1 MSLNDIVS
9 AFKNHQL
16 QYGLNGDSMQQEL
29 YKWKLVTKQIG
40 HPDANADDFATE
52 INALRFQNLCYSTQ
66 LTAIRHFAEYEPED
80 YREAFKNLFDENVDL
95 QQRIDTFISS
105 CKTLWDDKIK
115 KNFGQNTSAMCDER
129 LISCFLTL
137 QNPQKYTFYKS
148 DVYAN
153 LCDLLD
159 VEPKKAGHKLVHFY
173 ELLKQHLVP
182 IVEQDT
188 ELMESVNNELQREG
202 CIQSTMLT
210 AQTALWNYVSQLRK
224 NGKQQVWLY
233 LGGKDSNDYHFDEM
247 YNDGSMALCGW
258 EKVGD
263 LGDCDDLNSIE
274 ERRKS
279 VPEYESNTTHL
290 SPMLH
295 AIANEIK
302 EGDII
307 LAKESGADI
316 VGMGIVT
323 SDYYYDSNS
332 PYGVHRRKV
341 QWTHKG
347 VWKCDAILREYGKAQ
362 FPAKALTNV
371 SKTTKYPYIQKII
384 NMIKGDKPG
393 KQYWLLGH
401 AFGSTNPQ
409 FDRFITEGIWE
420 GRFDENKPV
429 DQRQLALARRIKV
442 GDVILLKSTATKGAN
457 HDIPFMRIKAV
468 GLVTDKV
475 NEEEG
480 TEYLTLRCSV
490 NYLSTTDKDFD
501 GSVYGSYRQTVHEA
515 DDKVKD
521 VIEYANSIIN
531 PTRMPQ
537 QKYSKYIELLQEN
550 RNLVL
555 TGAPGTGK
563 TFMAQAIAEEMGCS
577 KEEMCFVQFHPSYD
591 YTDFVEGLRP
601 IEKADGQMGFE
612 RKDGVFKDFCKKA
625 AKNLIDSEKSVESL
639 TKELSW
645 EEKLQQFIE
654 DSIEDNTKYRLS
666 NGSEFTIDEIRGR
679 TIVVHNDQNEKTTQV
694 SVNAD
699 DIIELLTNEV
709 PLNIVRDI
717 RNYFNRKFGTQ
728 PDSYAYIITKAIRE
742 MKSNVYV
749 ESANKVEKKPFV
761 FIIDEINRGEAS
773 KIFGELFYAI
783 DPGYRGKKDV
793 RVKTQYQNLVPDTD
807 MFAEGFYVPE
817 NVYIL
822 ATMNDIDRSV
832 ESMDFAMRRRFTWN
846 EVTPE
851 DTQDMLD
858 TMTCATEAKAVMA
871 RLNNAIADTEGLGAA
886 YMVGPSYFLKLAEN
900 NGNFDK
906 LWTMN
911 IEPLLREYL
920 RGFRKVNDIMK
931 KFQKAY
937 FAETEEALTTE
948 VSDEL
953 E

>member
-1 MSLNDIVS
+1 MSINKIVED
-9 AFKNHQL
+9 FKLHQL
-16 QYGLNGDSMQQEL
+16 QYGLGGDPEQDEL
-29 YKWKLVTKQIG
+29 YKWKLVTDQIG
-40 HPDANADDFATE
+40 HPDVNAVDFAKE
-52 INALRFQNLCYSTQ
+52 INSLSLKNLCYSTQ
-66 LTAIRHFAEYEPED
+66 TTAIRHFVEYEPEE
-80 YREAFKNLFDENVDL
+80 YRNAFIGLFDENIDL
-95 QQRIDTFISS
+95 QERVDKFISD
-105 CKTLWDDKIK
+105 CRELWDNKIK
-115 KNFGQNTSAMCDER
+115 QNFTQKTSAMCDER
-129 LISCFLTL
+129 LISFFLTL
-137 QNPQKYTFYKS
+137 MDPTKYTFYK
-148 DVYAN
+148 DEVYGSLCN
-153 LCDLLD
+153 LLG
-159 VEPKKAGHKLVHFY
+159 EKKKSAGQKLVHFY
-173 ELLKQHLVP
+173 ELLNNHVIP
-182 IVEQDT
+182 AVESDT
-188 ELMESVNNELQREG
+188 ELLDSINKEIDAKGYVH
-202 CIQSTMLT
+202 STPLI
-210 AQTALWNYVSQLRK
+210 AQTALWNYARYARK
-224 NGKQQVWLY
+224 NDNTQVWLF
-233 LGGKDSNDYHFDEM
+233 LGGKDANDYHFEEM
-247 YNDGSMALCGW
+247 CTDGVMALCGW

-263 LGDCDDLNSIE
+263 LSDCDSLNSID
-274 ERRKS
+274 ERRQS
-279 VPEYESNTTHL
+279 VPEYQSNTTHL

-295 AIANEIK
+295 AIANEMK

-323 SDYYYDSNS
+323 SDYYFDSDS
-332 PYGVHRRKV
+332 PYGVHLRKV

-347 VWKCDAILREYGKAQ
+347 LWKCDAILREYGKAQ

-371 SKTTKYPYIQKII
+371 SNTNKYPYIQKII
-384 NMIKGDKPG
+384 NMIKGDKPE

-401 AFGSTNPQ
+401 AYGSTNPQ
-409 FDRFITEGIWE
+409 INRFITEGIWE

-457 HDIPFMRIKAV
+457 HDIPFMRIKAI
-468 GLVTDKV
+468 GLVTDKLI
-475 NEEEG
+475 EEEG
-480 TEYLTLRCSV
+480 TEYLTLRCNV

-501 GSVYGSYRQTVHEA
+501 GSVYGSFRQTVHEA

-537 QKYSKYIELLQEN
+537 KKYSKYIELLQEN

-858 TMTCATEAKAVMA
+858 TMTCAAEAKAVMA
-871 RLNNAIADTEGLGAA
+871 RLNDAIADTEGLGAA

-937 FAETEEALTTE
+937 FAETEEASTTE

>member
-40 HPDANADDFATE
+40 HPDANADDFAKE

-137 QNPQKYTFYKS
+137 QNPQKYTLYKS

-210 AQTALWNYVSQLRK
+210 AQTALWTYVSQLRK
-224 NGKQQVWLY
+224 NGKQQVWLF

-258 EKVGD
+258 EKVGN

-290 SPMLH
+290 SAMLH

-302 EGDII
+302 EDDII

-323 SDYYYDSNS
+323 SDYYFDSDS
-332 PYGVHRRKV
+332 PYGVHCRKV

-347 VWKCDAILREYGKAQ
+347 LWKCDAILKEYGKSQ

-371 SKTTKYPYIQKII
+371 SNTNKYPYIQKII
-384 NMIKGDKPG
+384 NMIKGDKPE

-401 AFGSTNPQ
+401 AYGSTNPQ
-409 FDRFITEGIWE
+409 INRFITEGIWE

-468 GLVTDKV
+468 GFVTDKLI
-475 NEEEG
+475 EEGG
-480 TEYLTLRCSV
+480 TEYLTLRCNV

-537 QKYSKYIELLQEN
+537 KKYSKYIELLQEN

-749 ESANKVEKKPFV
+749 ESATKVEKKPFV

-846 EVTPE
+846 EVTPD

-858 TMTCATEAKAVMA
+858 TMTCAAEAKAVMA
-871 RLNNAIADTEGLGAA
+871 RLNDAIADTEGLGAA

-900 NGNFDK
+900 NGNFNK

-937 FAETEEALTTE
+937 FAETEEASTTE

>member
-40 HPDANADDFATE
+40 HPDANADDFAKE

-80 YREAFKNLFDENVDL
+80 YREAFKNLFDENFDL

-210 AQTALWNYVSQLRK
+210 AQTALWTYVSQLRK
-224 NGKQQVWLY
+224 NGKQQVWLF

-258 EKVGD
+258 EKVGN

-290 SPMLH
+290 SAMLH

-302 EGDII
+302 EDDII

-323 SDYYYDSNS
+323 SDYYFDSDS
-332 PYGVHRRKV
+332 PYGVHCRKV

-347 VWKCDAILREYGKAQ
+347 LWKCDAILKEYGKSQ

-371 SKTTKYPYIQKII
+371 SNTNKYPYIQKII
-384 NMIKGDKPG
+384 NMIKGDKPE

-401 AFGSTNPQ
+401 AYGSTNPQ
-409 FDRFITEGIWE
+409 INRFITEGIWE

-468 GLVTDKV
+468 GFVTDKLI
-475 NEEEG
+475 EEGG
-480 TEYLTLRCSV
+480 TEYLTLRCNV

-501 GSVYGSYRQTVHEA
+501 GSVYGSFRQTVHEA

-531 PTRMPQ
+531 STRMPQ
-537 QKYSKYIELLQEN
+537 KKYSKYIELLQEN

-783 DPGYRGKKDV
+783 DPGFRGKKDV

-846 EVTPE
+846 EVTPD

-858 TMTCATEAKAVMA
+858 TMTCAAEAKAVMA
-871 RLNNAIADTEGLGAA
+871 RLNDAIADTEGLGAA

-937 FAETEEALTTE
+937 FAETEEASTTE

>member
-1 MSLNDIVS
+1 MNIHDIVVS
-9 AFKNHQL
+9 FKNHQL
-16 QYGLNGDSMQQEL
+16 QHGLGGDPEQEEL
-29 YKWKLVTKQIG
+29 YKWKLVTEQIG
-40 HPDANADDFATE
+40 HPDVNAVDFAKE
-52 INALRFQNLCYSTQ
+52 INSLSLMNLCYSTQ
-66 LTAIRHFAEYEPED
+66 TTAIRNFAKYEPED
-80 YREAFKNLFDENVDL
+80 YRKAFVGLFDESIDL
-95 QQRIDTFISS
+95 QERVEKFISD
-105 CKTLWDDKIK
+105 CKELWDGKIK
-115 KNFGQNTSAMCDER
+115 SNFSQKTSAMCDER
-129 LISCFLTL
+129 LISFFLTL
-137 QNPQKYTFYKS
+137 KDPTKYTFYK
-148 DVYAN
+148 DEVYGCLCN
-153 LCDLLD
+153 LLG
-159 VEPKKAGHKLVHFY
+159 EKKKSAGHKLVHFY
-173 ELLKQHLVP
+173 ELLNNHVIP
-182 IVEQDT
+182 VVENNT
-188 ELMESVNNELQREG
+188 ELIDSINKEIDIEG
-202 CIQSTMLT
+202 YIHSTPLI
-210 AQTALWNYVSQLRK
+210 AQTVLWNYARYVK
-224 NGKQQVWLY
+224 NNENKQIWLF
-233 LGGKDSNDYHFDEM
+233 LAGKDADDYHFEEM
-247 YNDGSMALCGW
+247 YKDGIMALCGW
-258 EKVGD
+258 DKVGD
-263 LGDCDDLNSIE
+263 LSDYNDVDSIDEKRQSIE
-274 ERRKS
+274 EYKYN
-279 VPEYESNTTHL
+279 VKHL
-290 SPMLH
+290 TPMLH
-295 AIANEIK
+295 SIANEMK
-302 EGDII
+302 EGDIV
-307 LAKESGADI
+307 LAKYSNADI
-316 VGMGIVT
+316 VGMGIIT
-323 SDYYYDSNS
+323 GDYDFNEELT
-332 PYGVHRRKV
+332 YGKHSRKIK
-341 QWTHKG
+341 WTHKG
-347 VWKCDAILREYGKAQ
+347 LWHCDSILSKFGKSQ
-362 FPAKALTNV
+362 FPSKALTNV
-371 SKTTKYPYIQKII
+371 SQLNKFPYIPKILQLLEGNTQVAEQK
-384 NMIKGDKPG
+384 NDSPM
-393 KQYWLLGH
+393 
-401 AFGSTNPQ
+401 
-409 FDRFITEGIWE
+409 
-420 GRFDENKPV
+420 
-429 DQRQLALARRIKV
+429 
-442 GDVILLKSTATKGAN
+442 
-457 HDIPFMRIKAV
+457 
-468 GLVTDKV
+468 
-475 NEEEG
+475 
-480 TEYLTLRCSV
+480 
-490 NYLSTTDKDFD
+490 
-501 GSVYGSYRQTVHEA
+501 
-515 DDKVKD
+515 
-521 VIEYANSIIN
+521 
-531 PTRMPQ
+531 
-537 QKYSKYIELLQEN
+537 KYQKYIELLKETH
-550 RNLVL
+550 NLVL

-612 RKDGVFKDFCKKA
+612 RRDGVFKDFCKKA
-625 AKNLIDSEKSVESL
+625 AKNLIDSQKSVESL

-645 EEKLQQFIE
+645 EEKLQQFVE
-654 DSIEDNTKYRLS
+654 DSTENNTKYKLS

-858 TMTCATEAKAVMA
+858 TMTCAVEAKAVMA
-871 RLNNAIADTEGLGAA
+871 RLNDVIADTEGLGAA

-937 FAETEEALTTE
+937 FAETEEASTTE

>member
-1 MSLNDIVS
+1 MNINDIVVS
-9 AFKNHQL
+9 FKDHQL
-16 QYGLNGDSMQQEL
+16 QHGLGGDPELEEL
-29 YKWKLVTKQIG
+29 YKWKLVTDQIG
-40 HPDANADDFATE
+40 HPDVNAVDFAKE
-52 INALRFQNLCYSTQ
+52 INSLSLKNLCYSTQ
-66 LTAIRHFAEYEPED
+66 TTAIRHFAEYEPEE
-80 YREAFKNLFDENVDL
+80 YRKTFVGLFDENIAL
-95 QQRIDTFISS
+95 QERIDKFISD
-105 CKTLWDDKIK
+105 CRELWDGRIK
-115 KNFGQNTSAMCDER
+115 HNFTQETSAMCDER
-129 LISCFLTL
+129 LISFFLTL
-137 QNPQKYTFYKS
+137 KDPTKYTFYK
-148 DVYAN
+148 DEVYGSLCN
-153 LCDLLD
+153 LLG
-159 VEPKKAGHKLVHFY
+159 EKKKKAGQKLVHFY
-173 ELLKQHLVP
+173 ELLNKHVIP
-182 IVEQDT
+182 IVE
-188 ELMESVNNELQREG
+188 NETALIDSINKEIDAKG
-202 CIQSTMLT
+202 YVHSTPLI
-210 AQTALWNYVSQLRK
+210 AQTALWYYARHVRNNDKTQI
-224 NGKQQVWLY
+224 WLF
-233 LGGKDSNDYHFDEM
+233 LGGKDADDYHFEEM
-247 YNDGSMALCGW
+247 YNDESMALCGW

-279 VPEYESNTTHL
+279 VPEYEANTTHL

-323 SDYYYDSNS
+323 SDYYYDPDS

-347 VWKCDAILREYGKAQ
+347 LWKCDAILKEYGKAQ

-371 SKTTKYPYIQKII
+371 SNTNKYPYIQKII
-384 NMIKGDKPG
+384 NMIKGDKPE

-401 AFGSTNPQ
+401 AYGSTNPQ

-420 GRFDENKPV
+420 GRFDENKRV

-468 GLVTDKV
+468 GLVTDKLI
-475 NEEEG
+475 EEQG
-480 TEYLTLRCSV
+480 TEYLTLRCNV

-537 QKYSKYIELLQEN
+537 KKYSKYIELLQEN

-563 TFMAQAIAEEMGCS
+563 TYMAQAIAEEMGCS

-601 IEKADGQMGFE
+601 IEKSDGQMGFE

-625 AKNLIDSEKSVESL
+625 AKNITDSQKSIESL

-654 DSIEDNTKYRLS
+654 DSTENNTKYKLS

-679 TIVVHNDQNEKTTQV
+679 TIVVHNDHNEKTTQV

-709 PLNIVRDI
+709 PLTIVRDI

-728 PDSYAYIITKAIRE
+728 PDSYAYIITKAIRK

-783 DPGYRGKKDV
+783 DPGYRGKKEHLV
-793 RVKTQYQNLVPDTD
+793 QTQYQNLVPETD
-807 MFAEGFYVPE
+807 VFAKGFYVPE

-832 ESMDFAMRRRFTWN
+832 ESMDFAMRRRFTWK
-846 EVTPE
+846 EVTPA

-858 TMTCATEAKAVMA
+858 TLTCATEAKAVMA
-871 RLNNAIADTEGLGAA
+871 RLNDAIADTEGLGAA
-886 YMVGPSYFLKLAEN
+886 YMIGPSYFLKLSEKN
-900 NGNFDK
+900 SNFDK

-920 RGFRKVNDIMK
+920 RGFRKINDIMK

-937 FAETEEALTTE
+937 FAETEETSTTE

>member
-1 MSLNDIVS
+1 M
-9 AFKNHQL
+9 
-16 QYGLNGDSMQQEL
+16 
-29 YKWKLVTKQIG
+29 
-40 HPDANADDFATE
+40 
-52 INALRFQNLCYSTQ
+52 
-66 LTAIRHFAEYEPED
+66 
-80 YREAFKNLFDENVDL
+80 
-95 QQRIDTFISS
+95 
-105 CKTLWDDKIK
+105 
-115 KNFGQNTSAMCDER
+115 
-129 LISCFLTL
+129 
-137 QNPQKYTFYKS
+137 
-148 DVYAN
+148 
-153 LCDLLD
+153 
-159 VEPKKAGHKLVHFY
+159 
-173 ELLKQHLVP
+173 
-182 IVEQDT
+182 
-188 ELMESVNNELQREG
+188 
-202 CIQSTMLT
+202 
-210 AQTALWNYVSQLRK
+210 
-224 NGKQQVWLY
+224 
-233 LGGKDSNDYHFDEM
+233 
-247 YNDGSMALCGW
+247 
-258 EKVGD
+258 
-263 LGDCDDLNSIE
+263 
-274 ERRKS
+274 
-279 VPEYESNTTHL
+279 
-290 SPMLH
+290 
-295 AIANEIK
+295 
-302 EGDII
+302 
-307 LAKESGADI
+307 
-316 VGMGIVT
+316 
-323 SDYYYDSNS
+323 
-332 PYGVHRRKV
+332 
-341 QWTHKG
+341 
-347 VWKCDAILREYGKAQ
+347 
-362 FPAKALTNV
+362 
-371 SKTTKYPYIQKII
+371 
-384 NMIKGDKPG
+384 
-393 KQYWLLGH
+393 
-401 AFGSTNPQ
+401 
-409 FDRFITEGIWE
+409 
-420 GRFDENKPV
+420 
-429 DQRQLALARRIKV
+429 
-442 GDVILLKSTATKGAN
+442 
-457 HDIPFMRIKAV
+457 
-468 GLVTDKV
+468 
-475 NEEEG
+475 
-480 TEYLTLRCSV
+480 
-490 NYLSTTDKDFD
+490 
-501 GSVYGSYRQTVHEA
+501 
-515 DDKVKD
+515 
-521 VIEYANSIIN
+521 
-531 PTRMPQ
+531 
-537 QKYSKYIELLQEN
+537 
-550 RNLVL
+550 L

-563 TFMAQAIAEEMGCS
+563 TYLAKEIAKAMGCTD
-577 KEEMCFVQFHPSYD
+577 EEMCFVQFHPSYD

-625 AKNLIDSEKSVESL
+625 VKNLIDSQKSVESL

-654 DSIEDNTKYRLS
+654 DSIEDSTKYRLS

-871 RLNNAIADTEGLGAA
+871 RLNGAIAGTEGLGAA

-900 NGNFDK
+900 NGNFEK

-931 KFQKAY
+931 KFKKAY
-937 FAETEEALTTE
+937 FAETEEASTTE
-948 VSDEL
+948 ESDEL

>member
-40 HPDANADDFATE
+40 HPDANADDFAKE

-210 AQTALWNYVSQLRK
+210 AQTALWTYVSQLRK
-224 NGKQQVWLY
+224 NGKQQVWLF

-258 EKVGD
+258 EKVGN

-290 SPMLH
+290 SAMLH

-302 EGDII
+302 EDDII

-323 SDYYYDSNS
+323 SDYYFNSDS
-332 PYGVHRRKV
+332 PYGVHCRKV

-347 VWKCDAILREYGKAQ
+347 LWKCDAILKEYGKSQ

-371 SKTTKYPYIQKII
+371 SNTNKYPYIQKII
-384 NMIKGDKPG
+384 NMIKGDKPE

-401 AFGSTNPQ
+401 AYGSTNPQ
-409 FDRFITEGIWE
+409 INRFITEGIWE

-468 GLVTDKV
+468 GFVTDKLI
-475 NEEEG
+475 EEGG
-480 TEYLTLRCSV
+480 TEYLTLRCNV

-501 GSVYGSYRQTVHEA
+501 GSVYGSFRQTVHEA

-531 PTRMPQ
+531 STRMPQ
-537 QKYSKYIELLQEN
+537 KKYSKYIELLQEN

-822 ATMNDIDRSV
+822 ATMNDIDRGV

-846 EVTPE
+846 EVTPD

-858 TMTCATEAKAVMA
+858 TMTCAAEAKAVMA
-871 RLNNAIADTEGLGAA
+871 RLNDAIADTEGLGAA

-937 FAETEEALTTE
+937 FAETEEASTTE

>member
-1 MSLNDIVS
+1 MTIQDIIQD
-9 AFKNHQL
+9 FKNHQL
-16 QYGLNGDSMQQEL
+16 QYGLDGYPQLEEL
-29 YKWKLVTKQIG
+29 YKWKLVTDQIG
-40 HPDANADDFATE
+40 HPDVNAVDFAKE
-52 INALRFQNLCYSTQ
+52 INSLSLKNLCYSTQ
-66 LTAIRHFAEYEPED
+66 TTAIRYFAKYEPEE
-80 YREAFKNLFDENVDL
+80 YRKTFVGLFDENIGL
-95 QQRIDTFISS
+95 QERIDKFISD
-105 CKTLWDDKIK
+105 CRELWDDKIK
-115 KNFGQNTSAMCDER
+115 HNFTQKTSAMCDER

-137 QNPQKYTFYKS
+137 KDPTKYTFYK
-148 DVYAN
+148 DEVYGSLCN
-153 LCDLLD
+153 LLG
-159 VEPKKAGHKLVHFY
+159 EKKKSAGQKLVHFY
-173 ELLKQHLVP
+173 ELLNKHVIP
-182 IVEQDT
+182 TVESETALIDSINK
-188 ELMESVNNELQREG
+188 EIDAKGYVH
-202 CIQSTMLT
+202 STPLI
-210 AQTALWNYVSQLRK
+210 AQTALWYYARHVRK
-224 NGKQQVWLY
+224 NDKTQIWLF
-233 LGGKDSNDYHFDEM
+233 LGGKDADDYHFEEM
-247 YNDGSMALCGW
+247 YNDGTMALCGW

-263 LGDCDDLNSIE
+263 LGDCDDLNSIA

-290 SPMLH
+290 SAMLH

-323 SDYYYDSNS
+323 SDYYFDSES
-332 PYGVHRRKV
+332 SYGVHCRKV

-347 VWKCDAILREYGKAQ
+347 LWKCDAILKEYGKAQ

-371 SKTTKYPYIQKII
+371 SNTSKYPYIQKII
-384 NMIKGDKPG
+384 NMIKGDKHE

-401 AFGSTNPQ
+401 AYGSTNPQ
-409 FDRFITEGIWE
+409 INRFITEGIWE
-420 GRFDENKPV
+420 GHFDENKRV
-429 DQRQLALARRIKV
+429 DQRLLALARRIKV

-468 GLVTDKV
+468 GLVTDKLI
-475 NEEEG
+475 EEQE
-480 TEYLTLRCSV
+480 TEYLTLRCNV

-537 QKYSKYIELLQEN
+537 KKYSKYIELLQEN

-563 TFMAQAIAEEMGCS
+563 TYMAQAIAEEMGCS

-612 RKDGVFKDFCKKA
+612 RRDGVFKEFCKKA
-625 AKNLIDSEKSVESL
+625 IASGQYNREDFLHCWEKLKEIILKSEKPIAITIAGIFNIYL
-639 TKELSW
+639 GWDKELNHLVVADTRYFES
-645 EEKLQQFIE
+645 KFI
-654 DSIEDNTKYRLS
+654 
-666 NGSEFTIDEIRGR
+666 
-679 TIVVHNDQNEKTTQV
+679 
-694 SVNAD
+694 NAD
-699 DIIELLTNEV
+699 SYYYSYEDLKKIYNDTVSYQDFSGNCFQVEYGKVIIKYMEEHLDLDKCLSPV
-709 PLNIVRDI
+709 
-717 RNYFNRKFGTQ
+717 
-728 PDSYAYIITKAIRE
+728 S
-742 MKSNVYV
+742 S
-749 ESANKVEKKPFV
+749 KKPFV

-783 DPGYRGKKDV
+783 DPGYRGKTYV

-807 MFAEGFYVPE
+807 MFAEGFSVPE

-832 ESMDFAMRRRFTWN
+832 ESMDFAMRRRFTWK
-846 EVTPE
+846 EVTPA

-858 TMTCATEAKAVMA
+858 TLTCATEAKAVMA
-871 RLNNAIADTEGLGAA
+871 RLNDAIADTEGLGAA
-886 YMVGPSYFLKLAEN
+886 YMIGPSYFLKLAEKN
-900 NGNFDK
+900 SNFDK

-937 FAETEEALTTE
+937 FAETEETSTTE

>member
-40 HPDANADDFATE
+40 HPDANADDFAKE

-210 AQTALWNYVSQLRK
+210 AQTALWTYVSQLRK
-224 NGKQQVWLY
+224 NGKQQVWLF

-258 EKVGD
+258 EKVGN

-290 SPMLH
+290 SAMLH

-302 EGDII
+302 EDDII

-323 SDYYYDSNS
+323 SDYYFNSDS
-332 PYGVHRRKV
+332 PYGVHCRKV

-347 VWKCDAILREYGKAQ
+347 LWKCDAILKEYGKSQ

-371 SKTTKYPYIQKII
+371 SNTNKYPYIQKII
-384 NMIKGDKPG
+384 NMIKGDKPE

-401 AFGSTNPQ
+401 AYGSTNPQ
-409 FDRFITEGIWE
+409 INRFITEGIWE

-468 GLVTDKV
+468 GFVTDKLI
-475 NEEEG
+475 EEGG
-480 TEYLTLRCSV
+480 TEYLTLKCNV

-501 GSVYGSYRQTVHEA
+501 GSVYGSFRQTVHEA

-531 PTRMPQ
+531 STRMPQ
-537 QKYSKYIELLQEN
+537 KKYSKYIELLQEN

-822 ATMNDIDRSV
+822 ATMNDIDRGV

-846 EVTPE
+846 EVTPD

-858 TMTCATEAKAVMA
+858 TMTCAAEAKAVMA
-871 RLNNAIADTEGLGAA
+871 RLNDAIADTEGLGAA

-937 FAETEEALTTE
+937 FAETEEASTTE

>member
-224 NGKQQVWLY
+224 NGKQQVWLF

-420 GRFDENKPV
+420 GRIDGNKPV

-871 RLNNAIADTEGLGAA
+871 RLNNAIADTESLGAA